1 MRAGSHGVTGG
12 TGRDDVDDDWRACHP
27 LHTTIQV
34 VAEKNGTVIS
44 DLAAA
49 RDIVQAARAEPLSQ
63 DRVRLEP
70 ADAPGILRR

>member
-1 MRAGSHGVTGG
+1 
-12 TGRDDVDDDWRACHP
+12 
-27 LHTTIQV
+27 V